1 MMGRPMDQ
9 AYFLRSSAAFASEP
23 VISNTHA
30 AATRSSSIIGSG
42 GLSLWKSP
50 LVDATASTAA
60 AAAAAHQSVCNQRTR
75 HAPPTTTACAALHI
89 LERFVEE
96 SSSSSSQLEERSRIP
111 SNENENT
118 KTSSTSTNVAMKG
131 KITLRFARRSDIQS
145 IHECNIITLPENYNT
160 EFYQRHMRQWPDLAL
175 VAEHSPNDEEGEDD
189 DKDGGSTRT
198 PFINPLGNYEPS
210 TADSSSRQ
218 IIGYVIGKVEQIPI
232 PPKIEYD
239 SNGMM
244 IDNQG
249 RWGSLGLRNTLP
261 SRVQVGND
269 SGFSARSPPPQRQ
282 KQYEL
287 MGHITSIAILKD
299 YRRNGLAAE
308 LMDQLHYEM
317 RERYHAEAVSLHVR
331 ISNNAATRL
340 YGKSMGYQV
349 DHISHSYYAD
359 GEDAYYMKKPLGLPS
374 TSPKYCLEQDEYY
387 TDQSQQQV
395 LQEGFTT
402 QEEQQQSS
410 QRRRS
415 RLRFPRFNS
424 NNNNDRNQFNMLPDQ
439 SVLKNKFELPRT
451 VLNFDEKNQKQQSQP
466 QPQLESHYNYNNSS
480 MEMEPRAASIP

>member
-1 MMGRPMDQ
+1 MDQ
-9 AYFLRSSAAFASEP
+9 AKLLFLYFLRSSAAFASEP
-23 VISNTHA
+23 VISNTHAA

-50 LVDATASTAA
+50 LVDAAT
-60 AAAAAHQSVCNQRTR
+60 AAAAAHQSMCNQRTR
-75 HAPPTTTACAALHI
+75 HAPPPPSTTACAAHSHP
-89 LERFVEE
+89 RFVEE
-96 SSSSSSQLEERSRIP
+96 SSSSQLEERGRIP
-111 SNENENT
+111 SNENANS
-118 KTSSTSTNVAMKG
+118 KSSSSSTNVAMKG

-175 VAEHSPNDEEGEDD
+175 VAEHSPNEEEDD
-189 DKDGGSTRT
+189 DKDGSSTRT

-232 PPKIEYD
+232 SPKIEYD

-249 RWGSLGLRNTLP
+249 RWGSLGLRNSLP

-269 SGFSARSPPPQRQ
+269 SGFSARSSPPPQQRQ

-374 TSPKYCLEQDEYY
+374 SSPRYCLEQDEYY
-387 TDQSQQQV
+387 TDQSQQQQQV

-410 QRRRS
+410 QRRRN

-451 VLNFDEKNQKQQSQP
+451 VLNFDEKKQQQQQRSQP

-480 MEMEPRAASIP
+480 MVMEPRAASIP